1 MIIRKSEATNETDVI
16 GIGNRTVETLNSD
29 SAINNNKFLK
39 KKHGV
44 QQIQSMINSF
54 IYSNFN

>member
-29 SAINNNKFLK
+29 SAINSNKFLK

>member
-1 MIIRKSEATNETDVI
+1 MIIRKSEDTNETDVI